1 MSEFDFFAQAQKY
14 YQKSPVI
21 ILGSGASAAFG
32 LSGMGEL
39 SKHLVSTVDTSG
51 LDGEELEV
59 WERFKALL
67 ESGTDLESALHEI
80 RLSETLTD
88 AVVGATGT
96 YSIHKI

>member
-1 MSEFDFFAQAQKY
+1 
-14 YQKSPVI
+14 
-21 ILGSGASAAFG
+21 
-32 LSGMGEL
+32 

-88 AVVGATGT
+88 AVVGATWNLLNPQDLEVFK
-96 YSIHKI
+96 SSLL